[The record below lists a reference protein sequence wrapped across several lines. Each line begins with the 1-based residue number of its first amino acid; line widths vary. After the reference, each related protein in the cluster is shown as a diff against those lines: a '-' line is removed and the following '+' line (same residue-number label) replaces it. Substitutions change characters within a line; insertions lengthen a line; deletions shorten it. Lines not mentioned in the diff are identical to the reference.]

1 MNEEPQQDK
10 ESEGTRLSFE
20 VVQKREGLT
29 QYVFPH
35 VLLNINFKQE
45 ETRGAPELVYAV
57 FDRDPSEA
65 VLEKSARKIPGVDMS
80 YVVNC
85 IRTMADDIGEARFW
99 AYPYDGDSLG
109 GERRLEQ
116 WRKHFKTVEEAPEHG
131 YYIYI

>member
-1 MNEEPQQDK
+1 MNEESQQDK
-10 ESEGTRLSFE
+10 ENEGARLSFE

-35 VLLNINFKQE
+35 VLLNINFRQE
-45 ETRGAPELVYAV
+45 EVRGAPELIYAV

-65 VLEKSARKIPGVDMS
+65 TLEKPTHKIPGVDMS

-85 IRTMADDIGEARFW
+85 IRTMADDIGEVRFW
-99 AYPYDGDSLG
+99 TYPYDEDALG

-116 WRKHFKTVEEAPEHG
+116 WRRHFKAVEEAPEHG